1 MWSGIL
7 EWVCEVP
14 LAEISLESVEGQQ
27 NRRGRVEGGRVRVEG
42 RRWKRFKC

>member
-1 MWSGIL
+1 MRSGIL

-27 NRRGRVEGGRVRVEG
+27 NRRGRVEGGRGGGG
-42 RRWKRFKC
+42 RGSNVD